1 MSNQDQWSREARTIA
16 LDHLKQGLKPQI
28 IQQELVEDIPCLSIS
43 RSRYV
48 NIILRNR
55 SIENLLY
62 QQGYNRSKE
71 FGMLVQIDAPYN
83 TVWACKGE
91 LDHISTDETYKN
103 IVKNSGYRRLVF
115 IHNHPNSQALQVR
128 DMLQLLQTAQ
138 IEAVIAVGN
147 SCDRSFAMIKNNDFN
162 EINTLKVLN
171 EIRLICGNINKM
183 GSLRKRIAMILILS
197 NLDTIGLDYITNN
210 WWEV

>member
-1 MSNQDQWSREARTIA
+1 
-16 LDHLKQGLKPQI
+16 
-28 IQQELVEDIPCLSIS
+28 
-43 RSRYV
+43 
-48 NIILRNR
+48 
-55 SIENLLY
+55 
-62 QQGYNRSKE
+62 
-71 FGMLVQIDAPYN
+71 
-83 TVWACKGE
+83 
-91 LDHISTDETYKN
+91 
-103 IVKNSGYRRLVF
+103 
-115 IHNHPNSQALQVR
+115 
-128 DMLQLLQTAQ
+128 MLQLLQTAQ

-183 GSLRKRIAMILILS
+183 GSLRKRIAMNLVLS